1 MTGAGPGPTG
11 AGPTG
16 AIAVTVLG
24 GYLGAGKT
32 TMLNHVLRHATERIA
47 VLVNDFGSVNID
59 ADLVTLPA
67 DGAGVGMITLQN
79 GCICCSL
86 SDGLAVALDRIRE
99 AVPRPQ
105 RAVIEASGVADP
117 ALIAAYGHQPG
128 LRLDGTVVVVDAES
142 LEARVR
148 DRWVGDV
155 VVGQIRAADLLAVTK
170 TDLVGPDG
178 LAAAHRR
185 LEALAPGVPR
195 IEVRHG
201 DAPLEALIGLE
212 RRGSPVP
219 EGSGLAADER
229 FVAWHA
235 EVDDPVDVDAVVS
248 ALRSLGPEVVRAKGV
263 VRAASDGRRVVL
275 QRVGRRVS
283 AHDDGAWRGGTS
295 RLVAI
300 AVRATAPGP
309 SPLDGLLPAGLASRP
324 AAGPPP
330 VHSG

>member
-1 MTGAGPGPTG
+1 
-11 AGPTG
+11 
-16 AIAVTVLG
+16 
-24 GYLGAGKT
+24 
-32 TMLNHVLRHATERIA
+32 
-47 VLVNDFGSVNID
+47 
-59 ADLVTLPA
+59 
-67 DGAGVGMITLQN
+67 
-79 GCICCSL
+79 
-86 SDGLAVALDRIRE
+86 VALDRVRD

-142 LEARVR
+142 LEARAR

-201 DAPLEALIGLE
+201 RASLEALIGLE
-212 RRGSPVP
+212 RRG
-219 EGSGLAADER
+219 AADPADGGRAADGR

-235 EVDDPVDVDAVVS
+235 EFEDPVDVDAVVS
-248 ALRSLGPEVVRAKGV
+248 ALRELGSEVVRAKGV

-283 AHDDGAWRGGTS
+283 AYDDGAWRGGTS

-300 AVRATAPGP
+300 AVRDGAPGR
-309 SPLDGLLPAGLASRP
+309 SPLEGLLGAGTSSSP

-330 VHSG
+330 VHSA

>member
-1 MTGAGPGPTG
+1 MTGADPTG
-11 AGPTG
+11 P
-16 AIAVTVLG
+16 IAVTVLG

-32 TMLNHVLRHATERIA
+32 TLLNHVLRHATERIA

-59 ADLVTLPA
+59 ADLVTPPA
-67 DGAGVGMITLQN
+67 DGTGMITLQN

-86 SDGLAVALDRIRE
+86 SDGLAVALDRVRD

-142 LEARVR
+142 LEARAR

-201 DAPLEALIGLE
+201 HAPLEALIGLE
-212 RRGSPVP
+212 RRGSSGPQD
-219 EGSGLAADER
+219 SGLAADGR
-229 FVAWHA
+229 FVAWDT
-235 EVDDPVDVDAVVS
+235 EIEDPVDVDAVVS
-248 ALRSLGPEVVRAKGV
+248 ALRELGPEVVRAKGV
-263 VRAASDGRRVVL
+263 VRAASDGGRVVL

-283 AHDDGAWRGGTS
+283 AHDDGVWRGGPS

-300 AVRATAPGP
+300 AVRDGAPGR
-309 SPLDGLLPAGLASRP
+309 SPLEGLLEAGTSSSQ